1 MTGNLTNMKNIKMT
15 SLTKFL
21 IPVLIGAFS
30 FNSYA
35 QRTKLE
41 RYNQRNK
48 KIHEDFTKFCG
59 ENANKI
65 ESESRQYKI
74 EFPNKKYYIDFDEGE
89 LFLSIHINADT
100 VLYDIKGDGLDNK
113 LLDSYFFRD
122 KNKFIDF
129 GYIQKLFP
137 EEQLLIAEKYTDF
150 KKQIMHDEKYL
161 EY

>member
-1 MTGNLTNMKNIKMT
+1 MMGSLKNMKNIKMT

-21 IPVLIGAFS
+21 IPVLIGTFS

-48 KIHEDFTKFCG
+48 KIHEDFTKFCSDN
-59 ENANKI
+59 ENKI
-65 ESESRQYKI
+65 EGKSRQYKI
-74 EFPNKKYYIDFDEGE
+74 EFPNKKYYIDFDEGG

-150 KKQIMHDEKYL
+150 KKQIMHDEKYKN
-161 EY
+161 Y

>member
-21 IPVLIGAFS
+21 IPVLIVTFS

-65 ESESRQYKI
+65 EGGSRQYKI
-74 EFPNKKYYIDFDEGE
+74 EFPNKKYYIDFDEGG

-122 KNKFIDF
+122 NNKFIDF

-150 KKQIMHDEKYL
+150 KKQIMHDEKYKN
-161 EY
+161 Y